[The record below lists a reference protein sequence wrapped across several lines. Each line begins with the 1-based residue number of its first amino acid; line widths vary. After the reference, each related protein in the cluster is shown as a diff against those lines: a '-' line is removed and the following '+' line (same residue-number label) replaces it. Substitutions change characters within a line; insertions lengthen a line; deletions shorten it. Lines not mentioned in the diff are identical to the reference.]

1 MSGRFWT
8 KERDAELIRLTG
20 EGNSARDVAAIF
32 GCTRNAVIGR
42 RNRLGIE
49 TVLNATTPRTVQGSA
64 KERQS
69 RKPRHPTPEVVPMPQ
84 PILSPIETM
93 FTAPIPKV
101 DAPTGAAAA
110 IMALRPDSC
119 RWPISDPLRDD
130 FHFCGCKAAIGK
142 SYCLEHYRASF
153 GLGTLSERKA
163 VGAARKVPS

>member
-1 MSGRFWT
+1 MSGKFWT
-8 KERDAELIRLTG
+8 EERDAELRRLTA
-20 EGNSARDVAAIF
+20 ERHSARDVAEIF
-32 GCTRNAVIGR
+32 GCTRNAVIGQ

-49 TVLNATTPRTVQGSA
+49 TVLNATTPRRPRVA
-64 KERQS
+64 KPS
-69 RKPRHPTPEVVPMPQ
+69 KPKAAPQPIPEVVPMPQ

-119 RWPISDPLRDD
+119 RWPISEPLRDD
-130 FHFCGCKAAIGK
+130 FHFCGCKAALGK

-153 GLGTLSERKA
+153 GLGTLAKRKA
-163 VGAARKVPS
+163 VTAARKELA